1 MVQPRRVSAAAL
13 GVLLAFTARAEPA
26 ALVEVPE
33 GDFVMGR
40 DLGGH
45 DDEHPAHR
53 VHVAAFTLDATLVT
67 VAEFRAFADSTHFA
81 TSAER
86 LGYGMVATEG
96 LAEWEWVKTPGAS
109 WRAPFG
115 SAPVAIADD
124 WPVTMVSWADANAYC
139 RAQGRRLP
147 TEAEWEYAMRA
158 GVSTR
163 FPWGDSPVQGD
174 GGVGLNYWQGPHTQ
188 SRNTDGYL
196 YLSPVRAFAPNA
208 LGLYDPVGNLWQWV
222 ADWYADDAY
231 RHPAPLGPAS
241 GTRKVA
247 RGGSWWCSKHTCTGY
262 GLFARGK
269 TVPDAPFNN
278 NGFRCASNRRAAGD
292 SR

>member
-1 MVQPRRVSAAAL
+1 M
-13 GVLLAFTARAEPA
+13 
-26 ALVEVPE
+26 ALVSRADAPARLVELPE

-40 DLGGH
+40 DFGGN

-53 VHVAAFTLDATLVT
+53 VHVAAFSFDATLVT
-67 VAEFRAFADSTHFA
+67 LADFRAFVEATHFV

-96 LAEWEWVKTPGAS
+96 LKEWEWVKTPGAS

-115 SAPVAIADD
+115 THASIAIADD
-124 WPVTMVSWADANAYC
+124 WPVTMISWSDAYAFC
-139 RAQGRRLP
+139 QAAGRRLP

-158 GVSTR
+158 GASTR
-163 FPWGDSPVQGD
+163 FPWGDAPTRPD
-174 GGVGLNYWQGPHTQ
+174 GGLGLNFWQGPHTK
-188 SRNTDGYL
+188 NLTADGYL

-208 LGLYDPVGNLWQWV
+208 WGVYDPVGNLWQWV
-222 ADWYADDAY
+222 DDWYADDAY
-231 RHPAPLGPAS
+231 RRHSPPSRGS
-241 GTRKVA
+241 RKVA

-278 NGFRCASNRRAAGD
+278 NGFRCAS